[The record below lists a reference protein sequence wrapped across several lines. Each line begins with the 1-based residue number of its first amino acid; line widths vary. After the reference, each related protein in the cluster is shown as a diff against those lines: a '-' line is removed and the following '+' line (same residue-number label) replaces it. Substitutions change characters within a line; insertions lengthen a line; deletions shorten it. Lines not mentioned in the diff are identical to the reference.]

1 MSEWPSETKRMC
13 ELRMEPPLVM
23 SAFAMTGLSMYIS
36 NSDAWKMP
44 GKKYQITLDRQ
55 FNYMTLPM
63 MMGLVPMEDGVYI
76 VSASSVRR
84 IRDTKGQLRW
94 IPTQNGRNTAES
106 GYDVSPTR
114 GSMSFD
120 IWLEP
125 KVPILGSA
133 YIGMAHLS
141 YRIVQPRMP
150 QRDHPERAV
159 RNISM
164 DLAEAIPGKSG
175 MVQSFPG
182 MIPSR
187 TSRGLKCNTKKHA
200 CFS

>member
-1 MSEWPSETKRMC
+1 MAPVMSEWPSETKRMC

-55 FNYMTLPM
+55 FNYITLPM

-125 KVPILGSA
+125 K
-133 YIGMAHLS
+133 
-141 YRIVQPRMP
+141 PRMP
-150 QRDHPERAV
+150 QRDHPERAIFFHIEDIV
-159 RNISM
+159 SPARRFESTVPNVHVFS
-164 DLAEAIPGKSG
+164 L
-175 MVQSFPG
+175 VQ
-182 MIPSR
+182 R
-187 TSRGLKCNTKKHA
+187 LKPHL
-200 CFS
+200 

>member
-1 MSEWPSETKRMC
+1 MHDAGCSMGCAQPTEGPNFQQKLMKISNHPR
-13 ELRMEPPLVM
+13 PPL
-23 SAFAMTGLSMYIS
+23 
-36 NSDAWKMP
+36 
-44 GKKYQITLDRQ
+44 
-55 FNYMTLPM
+55 NYMTLPM

-125 KVPILGSA
+125 K
-133 YIGMAHLS
+133 
-141 YRIVQPRMP
+141 PRMP

-159 RNISM
+159 FFHIEDIVSPARRFESTVPNVHVFS
-164 DLAEAIPGKSG
+164 L
-175 MVQSFPG
+175 VQ
-182 MIPSR
+182 R
-187 TSRGLKCNTKKHA
+187 LKPHL
-200 CFS
+200 